1 MAKRGILICLLL
13 LLLVPV
19 FSDDASAVAP
29 PSEKDVAVTLTVILD
44 CLNSSLCAEYS
55 PVELDLPCSTV
66 SVDPAT
72 GLPQRIAY
80 FLADP
85 SDYENVLAKA
95 LAGGSGNFWSSIFS
109 VVSKG
114 TSDPFLAKVS
124 YTLSTRNYRVSDY
137 LLSGAVTFSYPDGTT
152 LDQMKKVWLERE
164 KADQCMN
171 ITMNLS
177 LYGLKM
183 AAPMTIAGDFT
194 LSVDDEGLVVVRS
207 AGQTNI
213 NGYNLAFGEFSF

>member
-1 MAKRGILICLLL
+1 MAKRGILMCLLL

-19 FSDDASAVAP
+19 FSDGAFPAP

-66 SVDPAT
+66 STDPAT

-85 SDYENVLAKA
+85 SDYDNVLAKA

-114 TSDPFLAKVS
+114 TADPFLAKVS
-124 YTLSTRNYRVSDY
+124 YTLSSRNYKVSDY
-137 LLSGAVTFSYPDGTT
+137 LLSGAVTFSYPEGTT
-152 LDQMKKVWLERE
+152 LEQIKKVWLERE
-164 KADQCMN
+164 KADDCMN
-171 ITMNLS
+171 ISMNLG

-183 AAPMTIAGDFT
+183 PEPMTIAGDFT
-194 LSVDDEGLVVVRS
+194 LSVGDDGLVVVRS
-207 AGQTNI
+207 AGQINI

>member
-13 LLLVPV
+13 LLLMPV
-19 FSDDASAVAP
+19 FSEP
-29 PSEKDVAVTLTVILD
+29 PSEDDVAVTLTVMLD

-55 PVELDLPCSTV
+55 PVDLELPCSTV

-85 SDYENVLAKA
+85 SDYDNVFAKA
-95 LAGGSGNFWSSIFS
+95 LAGGSGNFWSSLFS

-114 TSDPFLAKVS
+114 VSDPFLARVS
-124 YTLSTRNYRVSDY
+124 YTLSSRGYKVSDY

-152 LDQMKKVWLERE
+152 LEQIKKVWLERG
-164 KADQCMN
+164 KAENCMN

-183 AAPMTIAGDFT
+183 AQPMTIAGDFT
-194 LSVDDEGLVVVRS
+194 LSVNDEGLAIVRS
-207 AGQTNI
+207 VGQINI
-213 NGYNLAFGEFSF
+213 NGYNLASGEFSF